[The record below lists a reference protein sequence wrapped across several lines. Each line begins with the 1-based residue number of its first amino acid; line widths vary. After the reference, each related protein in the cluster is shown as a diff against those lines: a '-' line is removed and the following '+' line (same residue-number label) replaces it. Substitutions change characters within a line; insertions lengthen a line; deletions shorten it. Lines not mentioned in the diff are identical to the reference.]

1 VPKAMD
7 GALGSLGWWGTSR
20 PWQGNWM
27 ILKVHSNP
35 SHSMTILRTSPAHFS
50 NSWIRSHENH
60 RQNHIHRRN
69 VSHRAGPA
77 QRQMGKWD
85 RAPSR
90 HVMDS
95 AHENTRCG
103 KKDPLPPKK
112 VCLGT
117 PFEGTCC
124 TLKPFLGRGV
134 VQIFSYV

>member
-1 VPKAMD
+1 MD

-103 KKDPLPPKK
+103 KKDPSKERFPIATQEGLPWN
-112 VCLGT
+112 
-117 PFEGTCC
+117 
-124 TLKPFLGRGV
+124 TLRGNV
-134 VQIFSYV
+134 LYLETISRQRRCANI